1 MFDLAI
7 KGNRIITPD
16 GIQPAVVLIK
26 DGLIAD
32 VVTVIPGEAVKKI
45 LDIHDN
51 VLMPGITDPH
61 VHINEPGRTE
71 WEGFTTATRAA
82 LASGITTLVDM
93 PLNAHPVTTT
103 VAALEAKIRS
113 ANLFTNCGYWGG
125 VVPGN
130 VAELEPLIE
139 KGVLGFKAFLTH
151 SGIDDFPNVTEDDL
165 RKAMPVIARHGLPL
179 LVHCELSSP
188 MPASLVGTY
197 SAYLASRPAV
207 WEENAISLM
216 IRLCEEFNCRVHIVH
231 LSAASALPQII
242 QAKAAGLPLTVETAQ
257 HYLYFNAE
265 NIPEGNMAFKCAPPI
280 RDRENN
286 ELLWLALK
294 SGIIDMVATDH
305 SPSPPDLKQGGYP
318 ASWGGISSLQL
329 ALPALW
335 TAARKRQVPLT
346 QIAQWLC
353 SAPALLAGTH
363 KYKGKIAKGYDA
375 DLVIW
380 HPEQSFTVIP
390 EHLQH
395 KHPITPYAH
404 ETLYGVVL
412 QTYLKGVKVYDDGIY
427 TAAPQGENILRS

>member
-7 KGNRIITPD
+7 KGSRIITPD

-32 VVTVIPGEAVKKI
+32 VVSVIPGEAVRKI
-45 LDIHDN
+45 LDIHDH

-103 VAALEAKIRS
+103 VAALEEKIRA

-130 VAELEPLIE
+130 TGELEPLIA

-151 SGIDDFPNVTEDDL
+151 SGIDDFPNVREEDL
-165 RKAMPVIARHGLPL
+165 RKAMPIIAKHGLPL
-179 LVHCELSSP
+179 LVHCELSTP
-188 MPASLVGTY
+188 MPASVVGTY
-197 SAYLASRPAV
+197 AAYLESRPAE
-207 WEENAISLM
+207 WEENAIALM
-216 IRLCEEFNCRVHIVH
+216 IRLCEEYNCRVHIVH

-242 QAKAAGLPLTVETAQ
+242 KAKATGLPLTVETAQ
-257 HYLYFNAE
+257 HYLYFHAAG
-265 NIPEGNMAFKCAPPI
+265 IPEGNMAFKCAPPI
-280 RDRENN
+280 RSRENN
-286 ELLWLALK
+286 ELLWQALK

-305 SPSPPDLKQGGYP
+305 SPSPADLKKGGY
-318 ASWGGISSLQL
+318 ADAWGGISSLQL

-335 TAARKRQVPLT
+335 TAARERDVPLT
-346 QIAQWLC
+346 RIAEWLC

-363 KYKGKIAKGYDA
+363 SYKGKIARGYDA
-375 DLVIW
+375 DLAVW
-380 HPEQSFTVIP
+380 NPEQSFTVIP
-390 EHLQH
+390 ENLQH
-395 KHPITPYAH
+395 KHPITPYAN

-412 QTYLKGVKVYDDGIY
+412 QTYLKGVKVYDQGLY

>member
-7 KGNRIITPD
+7 KGSRIITPD
-16 GIQPAVVLIK
+16 GMQPAVVLIK

-32 VVTVIPGEAVKKI
+32 VVTVIPGEAVRKI
-45 LDIHDN
+45 LDIHDH

-93 PLNAHPVTTT
+93 PLNAHPVTTN
-103 VAALEAKIRS
+103 VAALEAKIRA

-130 VAELEPLIE
+130 IDELEPLIA

-151 SGIDDFPNVTEDDL
+151 SGIDDFPNVREEDL
-165 RKAMPVIARHGLPL
+165 RKAMPIIAKHGLPL
-179 LVHCELSSP
+179 LVHCELSTP
-188 MPASLVGTY
+188 MPASVVGTY
-197 SAYLASRPAV
+197 SAYLESRPAE
-207 WEENAISLM
+207 WEENAIALM
-216 IRLCEEFNCRVHIVH
+216 IRLCEEYHCRVHIVH
-231 LSAASALPQII
+231 LSAAAALPQII
-242 QAKAAGLPLTVETAQ
+242 KAKATGLPLTAETAQ
-257 HYLYFNAE
+257 HYLYFHAAG
-265 NIPEGNMAFKCAPPI
+265 IPEGNMAFKCAPPI
-280 RDRENN
+280 RSRENN
-286 ELLWLALK
+286 ELLWMALK

-305 SPSPPDLKQGGYP
+305 SPSPADLKKGGY
-318 ASWGGISSLQL
+318 ADAWGGISSLQL

-335 TAARKRQVPLT
+335 TAARERAVPLT
-346 QIAQWLC
+346 RIAQWLC

-363 KYKGKIAKGYDA
+363 TYKGKIARGYDA
-375 DLVIW
+375 DLVVW
-380 HPEQSFTVIP
+380 NPEQSFTVIP
-390 EHLQH
+390 ENLQH
-395 KHPITPYAH
+395 KHPITPYAN

-412 QTYLKGVKVYDDGIY
+412 QTYLKGVKVYDQGLY

>member
-7 KGNRIITPD
+7 KGSRIITPD

-26 DGLIAD
+26 DGIIAD
-32 VVTVIPGEAVKKI
+32 VVNVIPGDNVKKI
-45 LDIHDN
+45 IDIHDH

-61 VHINEPGRTE
+61 VHINEPGRTD

-103 VAALEAKIRS
+103 VAALEQKIKS

-130 VAELEPLIE
+130 VGELEPLIK

-151 SGIDDFPNVTEDDL
+151 SGIDDFPNVTADDL
-165 RKAMPVIARHGLPL
+165 CQAMPIIAKYGLPL
-179 LVHCELSSP
+179 LVHCELTTP
-188 MPASLVGTY
+188 VQASVAGTY

-207 WEENAISLM
+207 WEENAIALM
-216 IRLCEEFNCRVHIVH
+216 IRLCERYRCRVHIVH

-242 QAKAAGLPLTVETAQ
+242 RAKADGLPLTVETAQ

-265 NIPEGNMAFKCAPPI
+265 RIPDGNMAFKCAPPI
-280 RDRENN
+280 RGKENN
-286 ELLWLALK
+286 ELLWQALK

-305 SPSPPDLKQGGYP
+305 SPSPANMKQGDYL

-335 TAARKRQVPLT
+335 TAAKKRQVSLT

-353 SAPALLAGTH
+353 TAPTRLAGTH
-363 KYKGKIAKGYDA
+363 TYKGKIAKGYDA
-375 DLVIW
+375 DLVVW
-380 HPEQSFTVIP
+380 NPEQSFTVIP
-390 EHLQH
+390 ENLQH
-395 KHPITPYAH
+395 KHPITPYAN
-404 ETLYGVVL
+404 ETLDGVVL
-412 QTYLKGVKVYDDGIY
+412 QTYLKGVKVYEEGVY
-427 TAAPQGENILRS
+427 TAPPQGENILRL

>member
-7 KGNRIITPD
+7 KGSRIITPD

-26 DGLIAD
+26 DGRIAD

-45 LDIHDN
+45 IDIQDD

-61 VHINEPGRTE
+61 VHINEPGRTD

-103 VAALEAKIRS
+103 VAALEEKIRA

-130 VAELEPLIE
+130 TGELEPLIE
-139 KGVLGFKAFLTH
+139 RGVLGFKAFLTH

-165 RKAMPVIARHGLPL
+165 RKAMPIIAKHSLPL
-179 LVHCELSSP
+179 LVHCELSTP
-188 MPASLVGTY
+188 MPASIVGTY
-197 SAYLASRPAV
+197 AAYLNSRPAV
-207 WEENAISLM
+207 WEENAIALM

-231 LSAASALPQII
+231 LSAASALPMII
-242 QAKAAGLPLTVETAQ
+242 KAKAQGLPLTVETAQ
-257 HYLYFNAE
+257 HYLYFHAAG
-265 NIPEGNMAFKCAPPI
+265 IPDGNMAFKCAPPI
-280 RDRENN
+280 REQENN

-305 SPSPPDLKQGGYP
+305 SPSPSHMKQGDYST
-318 ASWGGISSLQL
+318 SWGGISSLQL

-335 TAARKRQVPLT
+335 TAARKRDVPLT

-353 SAPALLAGTH
+353 TAPALLAGTQR
-363 KYKGKIAKGYDA
+363 YKGKIAKGYDA
-375 DLVIW
+375 DLVVW
-380 HPEQSFTVIP
+380 NPEQSFTVIP
-390 EHLQH
+390 ENLQH

-412 QTYLKGVKVYDDGIY
+412 QTYLRGVKVYDEGLY
-427 TAAPQGENILRS
+427 TAAPQGENIFRS